1 MVVPQLPQN
10 YTRRDRTNKHKRTI
24 TFRSRQI
31 QEDRGQSNSKRCEPR
46 PPKMQLFLEVAQC
59 VEVAQR
65 GEGAREGQHREKRN
79 VLMHATARAAM
90 HRMYVCVR
98 AWPLLA
104 DPH

>member
-1 MVVPQLPQN
+1 M
-10 YTRRDRTNKHKRTI
+10 
-24 TFRSRQI
+24 
-31 QEDRGQSNSKRCEPR
+31 
-46 PPKMQLFLEVAQC
+46 
-59 VEVAQR
+59 EVAQR